1 MVDHPGDGALH
12 RWEEIADEE
21 WDALLVGNG
30 LSINISERFAYESL
44 YGESEKAR
52 RSDGLDDR
60 DRAIFER
67 FGTSN
72 FEVVLGKLRDAIAM
86 ADVIGQSE
94 TAYRSRFVSIQ
105 RALGETIRGVH
116 LKRSEVPDASLEKIK
131 ADLMRYRAIFS
142 TSYDLIVYWAT
153 GHEEEYDRFRDCFWG
168 ARSDFNPADCE
179 IWRGNKPVYYLHGAL
194 HLIVE
199 GSGVTRKLI
208 ADDRTL
214 LDQFGEP
221 IADDPEA
228 RPLLI
233 TEGSPRD
240 KLRAIKGND
249 YLAHSYE
256 ALEKQAN
263 PLLVFGHALGE
274 QDRHL
279 IDAINANPDRPVA
292 VSMVAREKHALRE
305 RQSDIWGKLKSKE
318 VYFFDASTH
327 PLGNRRLRS
336 KPRVRFQRHPLA
348 PSRRGSARI

>member
-1 MVDHPGDGALH
+1 MVDHPGDGALYG
-12 RWEEIADEE
+12 WEEIADKG

-30 LSINISERFAYESL
+30 LSINISEKFAYESL

-52 RSDGLDDR
+52 RRGGLDDLA
-60 DRAIFER
+60 RAIFER
-67 FGTSN
+67 FDTSN

-86 ADVIGQSE
+86 ANVMGQSE
-94 TAYRSRFVSIQ
+94 APYREQFISVQ
-105 RALGETIRGVH
+105 RALGETVRSVH
-116 LKRSEVPDASLEKIK
+116 LKRAEVPDSSLKRIK
-131 ADLMRYRAIFS
+131 KDLKRYEMIFS

-168 ARSDFNPADCE
+168 SRGDFNPTDCE
-179 IWRGNKPVYYLHGAL
+179 IWNGNTPVYFLHGAL

-208 ADDRTL
+208 GDDRTL
-214 LDQFGEP
+214 LEQFGEP
-221 IADDPEA
+221 IANDPEA
-228 RPLLI
+228 RPLLV

-249 YLAHSYE
+249 YLAHTYE
-256 ALEKQAN
+256 ALEKRAK

-292 VSMVAREKHALRE
+292 VSMVRRESHALRE
-305 RQSDIWGKLKSKE
+305 RQSEIWGKLKSKE
-318 VYFFDASTH
+318 VYFFDAATH
-327 PLGNRRLRS
+327 PLGDSRLRA
-336 KPRVRFQRHPLA
+336 KPRVRFKRRPLT
-348 PSRRGSARI
+348 PSRHGSARI

>member
-12 RWEEIADEE
+12 RWEEIADKG

-30 LSINISERFAYESL
+30 LSINISPQFAYESL
-44 YGESEKAR
+44 YGESEKAHR
-52 RSDGLDDR
+52 GGGLDELG
-60 DRAIFER
+60 RAIFER

-86 ADVIGQSE
+86 ASVMGQDE
-94 TAYRSRFVSIQ
+94 MPYRRQFVGVQ

-116 LKRSEVPDASLEKIK
+116 LARKEVPDRALERVKRE
-131 ADLMRYRAIFS
+131 LTRYEAIFS

-153 GHEEEYDRFRDCFWG
+153 GYEEKYGRFRDCFWG
-168 ARSDFNPADCE
+168 SRGDFNPEDCE
-179 IWRGNKPVYYLHGAL
+179 IWRGNTPVYYL
-194 HLIVE
+194 
-199 GSGVTRKLI
+199 TRKLI
-208 ADDRTL
+208 KDNRTL
-214 LDQFGEP
+214 LEQFGEP
-221 IADDPEA
+221 IEADREA

-249 YLAHSYE
+249 YLAHVYE
-256 ALEKQAN
+256 ALERQAK

-292 VSMVAREKHALRE
+292 VSMVARDRHALRE
-305 RQSDIWGKLKSKE
+305 RQADVWGKLKAEE
-318 VYFFDASTH
+318 VYFFDAATH
-327 PLGNRRLRS
+327 PLGDRRLRA
-336 KPRVRFQRHPLA
+336 KPRVRFKRRVLAASRH
-348 PSRRGSARI
+348 GSARI